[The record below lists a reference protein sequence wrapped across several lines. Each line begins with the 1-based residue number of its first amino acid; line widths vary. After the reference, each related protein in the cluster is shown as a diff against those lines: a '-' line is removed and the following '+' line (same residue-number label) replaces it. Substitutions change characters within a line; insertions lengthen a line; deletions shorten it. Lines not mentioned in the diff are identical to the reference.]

1 MVFKKSSLFNCKND
15 IKTNPVATC
24 CLTPERTIILNN
36 ATNNVKAKTNC
47 LTFEE
52 NLYNMNPKGIKKISA
67 DTKRKKLKSVDSKET
82 NFIYTINPGSR
93 DSPLTYEASNKS
105 HISPQE

>member
-1 MVFKKSSLFNCKND
+1 M
-15 IKTNPVATC
+15 KTNPVATC
-24 CLTPERTIILNN
+24 CLTPDSTIMLNN
-36 ATNNVKAKTNC
+36 ATNKVKAKTNC

-52 NLYNMNPKGIKKISA
+52 NRYKIIPKGIKKISA

-82 NFIYTINPGSR
+82 NFIYTIKPGSR
-93 DSPLTYEASNKS
+93 DSPLTYESSNKS